1 MFSAIKQL
9 AKGTELIAQRMV
21 LMEDELQTLRKAN
34 EALAKRRRAKRTR
47 LQAGGA
53 LTIKDTQALLAA
65 KAIGGQES
73 GEGSSRGGPSAAGPA
88 TQRRCGGCGKTGHNI
103 RTCQEV
109 EETSEEGSC
118 IECS

>member
-1 MFSAIKQL
+1 
-9 AKGTELIAQRMV
+9 MV
-21 LMEDELQTLRKAN
+21 LIEDELKTLRKAN

-53 LTIKDTQALLAA
+53 LTVKEAQALLAA
-65 KAIGGQES
+65 KAPDSQELGGEP
-73 GEGSSRGGPSAAGPA
+73 SRGGPSDPKPA
-88 TQRRCGGCGKTGHNI
+88 TQPRCSGCGKTGHNI

-109 EETSEEGSC
+109 EETLEEGSY